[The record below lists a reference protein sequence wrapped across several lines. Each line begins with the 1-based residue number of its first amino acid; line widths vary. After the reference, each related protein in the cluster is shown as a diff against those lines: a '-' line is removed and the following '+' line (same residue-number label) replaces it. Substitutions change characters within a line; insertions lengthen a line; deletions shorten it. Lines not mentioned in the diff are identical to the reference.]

1 MTYLLRISFSLVLL
15 AAAGW
20 PADVAGT
27 VELADSRDSNVRKK
41 RNFSGVAV
49 WLEPLSGPASAK
61 PGSFTISQR
70 AKRFTPHITIVPTGS
85 TVDFPNFDPIF
96 HNAFSNFA
104 GQPFDTG
111 LYPPGTTRKVRFQ
124 RPGVVRV
131 FCNIHSTMSAVIV
144 VVSSSYSALTE
155 PSGQFR
161 ITGVPPGEYMLKVWH
176 ERATE
181 AALEQLSRRISVD
194 ADRPATVALKISE
207 AGYLP
212 VPHLNKHGEAY
223 PPEPSGPGFYRGA
236 PK

>member
-1 MTYLLRISFSLVLL
+1 MTSLLRISFSLALL
-15 AAAGW
+15 ISVSYAS
-20 PADVAGT
+20 DVSGS

-49 WLEPLSGPASAK
+49 WLEPVNGAVAPK
-61 PGSFTISQR
+61 PGVFTISQR
-70 AKRFTPHITIVPTGS
+70 AKRFLPHITIVPTGS

-111 LYPPGTTRKVRFQ
+111 LYPPGTTRKVRSQ

-144 VVSSSYSALTE
+144 VVNSPYFALTE
-155 PSGQFR
+155 ASGEFR
-161 ITGVPPGEYMLKVWH
+161 IKGVAPGEYLLKVWH

-181 AALEQLSRRISVD
+181 AALEKLNRRIIVE
-194 ADRPATVALKISE
+194 AQPHAVGVLKISE

-223 PPEPSGPGFYRGA
+223 PPEPPATSIYRGA